1 LSCRAASSNLKSIQ
15 DRLMKRYSIPSLY
28 VEGDIVDIRLFNPA
42 ETMARAEAFEE
53 SMTHYRGLRAEQGLS
68 W

>member
-1 LSCRAASSNLKSIQ
+1 
-15 DRLMKRYSIPSLY
+15 MKRYSIPSLY
-28 VEGDIVDIRLFNPA
+28 VEGDIIDIRLFNPE

-53 SMTHYRGLRAEQGLS
+53 SMIYYRRLRHEQGLS